1 MHLSAWVKEL
11 RERIAVLR
19 GARPLASL
27 TAMFRGRRAMH
38 LAPHLARSLNSFML
52 IGLLAL
58 SGCGREP
65 IHQSQSYVFGTLVDI
80 SIYGE
85 SEGRARELS
94 NHVLQE
100 FQRVH
105 DQLHA
110 WKAGSALDRLNSAF
124 ATGESA
130 AISPELAGTLS
141 DATRLSQQSDGLF
154 NPAIGHLI
162 QTWGFQGDEFKPVR
176 PDPAD
181 IRKWVAANPQMSDI
195 VIENGKASSRNPAV
209 RLDLG
214 GYAKG
219 WSLDL
224 AADYLRK
231 QGVKG
236 ALVNIGG
243 NIIAIGSHGNRP
255 WRVGIQHPRQ
265 PGPLASLELPDG
277 WAIGTSGDYQRYF
290 ELDGKRYCHVLDP
303 RSGQPAQGVQAVSI
317 LVPPNSHAG
326 TLSDVASKPI
336 FLSGASWRE
345 TARKMGIEHAM
356 LIDAQGKIH
365 ITAAMQK
372 RLRFTEKNV
381 ALEVLP

>member
-1 MHLSAWVKEL
+1 MRLSAWLK
-11 RERIAVLR
+11 
-19 GARPLASL
+19 
-27 TAMFRGRRAMH
+27 
-38 LAPHLARSLNSFML
+38 SFLL
-52 IGLLAL
+52 IGLFALA
-58 SGCGREP
+58 GCGREP
-65 IHQSQSYVFGTLVDI
+65 MHQSQSYVFGTLVDI
-80 SIYGE
+80 SVYGE
-85 SEGRARELS
+85 SEDRARALS

-100 FQRVH
+100 FQRLH

-110 WKAGSALDRLNSAF
+110 WKAGSELDRLNTAF
-124 ATGESA
+124 AAGQSA
-130 AISPELAGTLS
+130 PISPELAGILT
-141 DATRLSQQSDGLF
+141 DATRLSQQSGGLF

-162 QTWGFQGDEFKPVR
+162 QAWGFQGEEFKPVR
-176 PDPAD
+176 PDPAEL
-181 IRKWVAANPQMSDI
+181 RKWVAANPQMTNI
-195 VIENGKASSRNPAV
+195 VLANGYASSRNPAV

-243 NIIAIGSHGNRP
+243 NIIAIGRHGNRS

-265 PGPLASLELPDG
+265 PGPIATLELPDG

-290 ELDGKRYCHVLDP
+290 ELDGKRYCHILDP
-303 RSGQPAQGVQAVSI
+303 RTGHPAQGVQAVSI
-317 LVPPNSHAG
+317 LVPPGTHAG

-336 FLSGASWRE
+336 FLSGDRWRE
-345 TARKMGIEHAM
+345 AAHRMGVEYAM
-356 LIDAQGKIH
+356 LIDAQGRIH
-365 ITAAMQK
+365 ITAEMQQ
-372 RLRFTEKNV
+372 RLKFTDKNV

>member
-1 MHLSAWVKEL
+1 MRLSAWLK
-11 RERIAVLR
+11 
-19 GARPLASL
+19 
-27 TAMFRGRRAMH
+27 
-38 LAPHLARSLNSFML
+38 SFLL
-52 IGLLAL
+52 IGLFALA
-58 SGCGREP
+58 GCGREP
-65 IHQSQSYVFGTLVDI
+65 MHQSQSYVFGTLVDI
-80 SIYGE
+80 SVYGE
-85 SEGRARELS
+85 SEDRARALS

-100 FQRVH
+100 FQRLH

-110 WKAGSALDRLNSAF
+110 WKAGSDLDRLNTAF
-124 ATGESA
+124 AAGQSA
-130 AISPELAGTLS
+130 PISPELAGILT
-141 DATRLSQQSDGLF
+141 DATRLSQQSGGLF

-162 QTWGFQGDEFKPVR
+162 QAWGFQGEEFKPVR
-176 PDPAD
+176 PDPAEL
-181 IRKWVAANPQMSDI
+181 RKWVAANPQMANI
-195 VIENGKASSRNPAV
+195 VLANGYASSRNPAV

-243 NIIAIGSHGNRP
+243 NIIAIGRHGNRS

-265 PGPLASLELPDG
+265 PGPIATLELPDG

-290 ELDGKRYCHVLDP
+290 ELDGKRYCHILDP
-303 RSGQPAQGVQAVSI
+303 RTGHPAQGVQAVSI
-317 LVPPNSHAG
+317 LVPPGTHAG

-336 FLSGASWRE
+336 FLSGDRWRE
-345 TARKMGIEHAM
+345 AAHRMGVEYAM
-356 LIDAQGKIH
+356 LIDAQGRIH
-365 ITAAMQK
+365 ITAEMQQ
-372 RLRFTEKNV
+372 RLKFTDKNV

>member
-1 MHLSAWVKEL
+1 MASGKSQAASRKWLL
-11 RERIAVLR
+11 VL
-19 GARPLASL
+19 AAL
-27 TAMFRGRRAMH
+27 TLVGV
-38 LAPHLARSLNSFML
+38 
-52 IGLLAL
+52 
-58 SGCGREP
+58 GCGRAP
-65 IHQSQSYVFGTLVDI
+65 LHQSQTYVFGTLVDI

-85 SEGRARELS
+85 SDARARELS
-94 NHVLQE
+94 GHVQQE
-100 FQRVH
+100 FQRLH

-110 WKAGSALDRLNSAF
+110 WKAGSELDRVNRAF
-124 ATGESA
+124 AAGESA
-130 AISPELAGTLS
+130 DISPELAGILTDAANLS
-141 DATRLSQQSDGLF
+141 RQSGALF

-162 QTWGFQGDEFKPVR
+162 QAWGFQRDEFQPLR

-195 VIENGKASSRNPAV
+195 VIENGQASSRNPAV

-219 WSLDL
+219 WALDL

-243 NIIAIGSHGNRP
+243 NIIAIGQHGERP

-265 PGPLASLELPDG
+265 PGPIATLELPDG

-290 ELDGKRYCHVLDP
+290 ELDGKRYCHILDP
-303 RSGQPAQGVQAVSI
+303 RSGQPVQGVQAVSI
-317 LVPPNSHAG
+317 LVPPGPHAG

-336 FLSGASWRE
+336 FIAGTGWRE
-345 TARKMGIEHAM
+345 AARGMGIAHVM
-356 LIDAQGKIH
+356 LIDAPGKIH
-365 ITAAMQK
+365 VTEAMRQ
-372 RLRFTEKNV
+372 RLQFPDNNV
-381 ALEVLP
+381 PLEILP